1 MVDLHREIRSEN
13 EASFQDRMYTDY
25 PRLGEAIFKKVSEIK
40 KIIRVISLRFLIKYF
55 FFTIKPLKRIKYTL
69 FWNEIYNILLS
80 FVAEPID

>member
-1 MVDLHREIRSEN
+1 MRHHFSAECIYRPPKAWGGGYL
-13 EASFQDRMYTDY
+13 
-25 PRLGEAIFKKVSEIK
+25 KVSEVK

>member
-55 FFTIKPLKRIKYTL
+55 FHNKTIEKGLNTRCFGMKYIT
-69 FWNEIYNILLS
+69 FYSVLLQNL
-80 FVAEPID
+80 